1 VSRGNEFNYTI
12 FINIPLNVM
21 RFKPPRDERRVL
33 AQPQK
38 VTVWAAIPHCANAVY
53 RRHPFTAPDER
64 FRFSI
69 VGLGLALKRTVFAQC
84 VITPYSSGNRTTE
97 EPTNTIGGFL
107 FFIRHYE
114 SSIPTGASGASQ
126 TTQCQSV
133 AMLDQGQKNGDAKG
147 NRESLAPHPRKSVH
161 HHIPA
166 SSL

>member
-1 VSRGNEFNYTI
+1 
-12 FINIPLNVM
+12 M

-53 RRHPFTAPDER
+53 RRHPFTALMSGSIFPSYSCRIGISPEKNR
-64 FRFSI
+64 FCSVRHN
-69 VGLGLALKRTVFAQC
+69 AVFFRKQNHRG
-84 VITPYSSGNRTTE
+84 THQYNRWV
-97 EPTNTIGGFL
+97 P

-133 AMLDQGQKNGDAKG
+133 AMLDQGQKTVMRKG
-147 NRESLAPHPRKSVH
+147 TGNHWLRTLGNLYIIIFQRAHSNEQG
-161 HHIPA
+161 
-166 SSL
+166 